1 MLRNNIILKAT
12 VLMAL
17 LFCVIN
23 VQAQTL
29 AGPALLKALQQGGN
43 VILMRHA
50 SSPRTMPDKASAA
63 AGNVNLERQL
73 DAAGRNAATTMGMAL
88 RDLKIP
94 VGEVSSS
101 STFRALE
108 TALYAKVPEPKAY
121 SELSDAGQSMQPAT
135 PGQSNWLQ
143 QLAQNLP
150 VGSNTL
156 IITHLPNITAA
167 YPQFAKDLADGEAL
181 IMGKN
186 SRGNFSL
193 LARLKIEDWPKLGQ

>member
-1 MLRNNIILKAT
+1 MLRNAILKAT
-12 VLMAL
+12 ALMAL
-17 LFCVIN
+17 LCCTLSA
-23 VQAQTL
+23 QAQTL
-29 AGPALLKALQQGGN
+29 AGPSLLKALQQGGN

-50 SSPRTMPDKASAA
+50 SSPRTVPDAANLA
-63 AGNVNLERQL
+63 AGNVNPERQL
-73 DAAGRNAATTMGMAL
+73 DATGRNTATAMGTAL

-94 VGEVSSS
+94 VGEVLSS

-143 QLAQNLP
+143 QLTQNLP

-167 YPQFAKDLADGEAL
+167 YPQFSKDLADGEAL

-193 LARLKIEDWPKLGQ
+193 LARIKIEDWPKLGQ